1 MKGRVLIFF
10 KDGVFDPQG
19 NTVAQ
24 SLKQIG
30 FRKVSDVR
38 IGKVI
43 DITLEANSKDEAK
56 AELNKMCDKLLANPV
71 IESYRCEVTE

>member
-1 MKGRVLIFF
+1 MKGRAFIFF

-24 SLKQIG
+24 SLRQTG
-30 FRKVSDVR
+30 FKRVTDVR

-56 AELNKMCDKLLANPV
+56 AELNRMCEKLLANPV
-71 IESYRCEVTE
+71 IESYKCEVIE